1 MTRVLIV
8 SEIRLYR
15 DGLVRFLGRDGT
27 LEAVGSA
34 GSWEAAEQAIAEGR
48 PDVALV
54 DLSMPD
60 AAAAIRRLL
69 QLFPATKVVALGLTD
84 DEGEVPDWAEVGI
97 SGYLCR
103 DGTLEDLVRVVE
115 SAVRDELHVS
125 DRLAAALLHRVG
137 TLASRLATPSGAAA
151 LTAREREVLRFLER
165 GLTNKQIASR
175 LLIEVA
181 TVKNH
186 VHNVLEKLDAQ
197 TRGEAAA
204 KARKL
209 GLSPSDRPPP
219 ARRRVD
225 PAPSPQRAT

>member
-1 MTRVLIV
+1 MTRVFIV

-15 DGLVRFLGRDGT
+15 EGLVRFLARGDG
-27 LEAVGSA
+27 LEAVGAA
-34 GSWEAAEQAIAEGR
+34 GTWPDAERAIAETR

-54 DLSMPD
+54 DLSMPE

-69 QLFPATKVVALGLTD
+69 NVFPHTRVVALGLAD
-84 DEGEVPDWAEVGI
+84 DEQEVPDWAEVGI

-103 DGTLEDLVRVVE
+103 DGGLEDLVRVIE
-115 SAVRDELHVS
+115 SAIRDELRCS

-137 TLASRLATPSGAAA
+137 TLATRLATSTGAGQ
-151 LTAREREVLRFLER
+151 LTTREREVLRFLER

-175 LLIEVA
+175 LRIEVA

-186 VHNVLEKLDAQ
+186 VHNILEKLGAQ

-204 KARKL
+204 KAREL
-209 GLSPSDRPPP
+209 GLSPI
-219 ARRRVD
+219 D
-225 PAPSPQRAT
+225 PAELAVAAPRPHARV